1 MDETLKFIHGE
12 AVAKVYEALK
22 NDLQELDKKYTE
34 LKDINGK
41 EIKAS
46 SFYSY
51 TIEPTNLMF
60 NDPIPNDLKQDV
72 IALFDKHLKP
82 KGN

>member
-12 AVAKVYEALK
+12 TVAKIYEALK
-22 NDLQELDKKYTE
+22 NDLLDLDKKYTE
-34 LKDINGK
+34 FKDIHGK
-41 EIKAS
+41 ELRAS

-60 NDPIPNDLKQDV
+60 KKQISNDLKQDL

-82 KGN
+82 KGT